1 MLVCTFKLNITMIIK
16 RTLQNLNK
24 QNETILSDRKLFMPG
39 INNIINEKLQ
49 KMLLKGILDART
61 ICTKFN
67 FLYSEAAREHK
78 RL

>member
-1 MLVCTFKLNITMIIK
+1 MIIK

-24 QNETILSDRKLFMPG
+24 QNKTILSDRKRFMQG

-49 KMLLKGILDART
+49 KILLKGILDART
-61 ICTKFN
+61 ICTKFS
-67 FLYSEAAREHK
+67 FLYSEAGRENK